1 MTPRITVGITTRN
14 RPESLRRCLESLD
27 RIAHLSP
34 QILVFDDGSDPPVAM
49 PPDITVIHEAT
60 APGYIAGRNRLV
72 ASAVAP
78 YVLLLDDDAALIE
91 GDGVERAL
99 DLLERDARIG
109 AVGFPQGTSSERPAV
124 PRYVA
129 AFTGF
134 AHVVRR
140 DLFVALGGY
149 RERFVFYGEEKEF
162 CLRLLESGHRTV
174 LLEGSPVAHH
184 CDPAGRS
191 RSRYLRYVTRNDCLD
206 AVYNQPL
213 PRALWIVPARLMLYF
228 KMRRA
233 WAVRDPFGWCWV
245 VADLV
250 REARPAI
257 KVRQPVSN
265 GTLRL
270 WRRLRHGA
278 EPYSIP

>member
-1 MTPRITVGITTRN
+1 MTPRITVGITTRD
-14 RPESLRRCLESLD
+14 RPESLRRCLESLG
-27 RIAHLSP
+27 RIAHLAP
-34 QILVFDDGSDPPVAM
+34 QILVFDDGSNPPAVT
-49 PPDITVIHEAT
+49 PPGVTLIREAT

-72 ASAVAP
+72 RAAAAP
-78 YVLLLDDDAALIE
+78 CVLLLDDDAALVD
-91 GDGVERAL
+91 GHGVERAL
-99 DLLERDARIG
+99 VLLERDARIG
-109 AVGFPQGTSSERPAV
+109 AAGFPQGTSSNGPSA
-124 PRYVA
+124 PRFVA

-140 DLFVALGGY
+140 DLFIALGGY

-206 AVYNQPL
+206 AVYNQPFH
-213 PRALWIVPARLMLYF
+213 RALWIVPARLLLYF
-228 KMRRA
+228 RMRRA
-233 WAVRDPFGWCWV
+233 WGIRDPFGWCWV
-245 VADLV
+245 IADLV
-250 REARPAI
+250 REAKPAI
-257 KVRQPVSN
+257 KVRQPVSY

-270 WRRLRHGA
+270 WRRLRDGA

>member
-14 RPESLRRCLESLD
+14 RPASLSRCLASLG
-27 RIAHLSP
+27 RIAHLAP
-34 QILVFDDGSDPPVAM
+34 QILVFDDGSDPPVVT
-49 PPDITVIHEAT
+49 PPGVTLMRDAT

-72 ASAVAP
+72 HAAAAP
-78 YVLLLDDDAALIE
+78 FVLLLDDDAALIDGE
-91 GDGVERAL
+91 GVERAL
-99 DLLERDARIG
+99 DLFERDARIG
-109 AVGFPQGTSSERPAV
+109 AVGFPQGTSHRPSA

-134 AHVVRR
+134 AHMVRR
-140 DLFVALGGY
+140 DLFIALGGY

-174 LLEGSPVAHH
+174 LLEGFPVAHH
-184 CDPAGRS
+184 TDPAGRS

-213 PRALWIVPARLMLYF
+213 HRALWIVPARLLLYF
-228 KMRRA
+228 RMRRV
-233 WAVRDPFGWCWV
+233 WGIRDPFGWCWV
-245 VADLV
+245 IADLV

-257 KVRQPVSN
+257 KVRQPVSYR
-265 GTLRL
+265 TLRL
-270 WRRLRHGA
+270 WRRLRDGA
-278 EPYSIP
+278 EPYSIQ